1 MYWTFEELAKEL
13 DLDLIS
19 AHASEEQMCRLE
31 TLKPTPIIFTTTEN
45 KSRQGRRKK
54 APNQLVKL

>member
-1 MYWTFEELAKEL
+1 MYWTLEELAKEL

-31 TLKPTPIIFTTTEN
+31 TLCRSTGN
-45 KSRQGRRKK
+45 
-54 APNQLVKL
+54 A